1 MHTLS
6 ETQTRGDREKDRH
19 RERGSER
26 EQHTDKASS
35 RRGPVAH
42 PELEKQ
48 TEGSLRHTDVTLPVD
63 WQMHVALCS
72 STRHTNTA
80 AFMNTQH
87 TTQQTSQENTDNEHK
102 NERPARVDISD
113 GAVDL
118 SIGLMMGRRN

>member
-1 MHTLS
+1 MDAQVKAETDRQTGMGRCKQPDAYMS

-63 WQMHVALCS
+63 WQKYM
-72 STRHTNTA
+72 
-80 AFMNTQH
+80 
-87 TTQQTSQENTDNEHK
+87 
-102 NERPARVDISD
+102 
-113 GAVDL
+113 
-118 SIGLMMGRRN
+118 

>member
-1 MHTLS
+1 MHTGRQNSNWMHKKKLKQTGRRAWGDASSLMHSLS

-63 WQMHVALCS
+63 WQKYM
-72 STRHTNTA
+72 
-80 AFMNTQH
+80 
-87 TTQQTSQENTDNEHK
+87 
-102 NERPARVDISD
+102 
-113 GAVDL
+113 
-118 SIGLMMGRRN
+118 